1 VAPPAP
7 AVVSASQNEGMS
19 GSLRGRLIVAT
30 PDLADP
36 NFSRAVVL
44 ILEHSAEGA
53 VGVVLNRPSETP
65 LDDGMPGWALLA
77 AAPVRV
83 FVGGPV
89 EPDAAIGLGRVP
101 SSRAGYPGARPEPLF
116 GEVGSIDLGSDPV
129 LSVPDV
135 EVVRVFAG
143 YAGWGRG
150 QLDDEVAGDGW
161 FVVDRDDGDV
171 FTGAPEMLWRSV
183 LRRQPGPL
191 RLLSTYPDDP
201 SLN

>member
-1 VAPPAP
+1 V
-7 AVVSASQNEGMS
+7 
-19 GSLRGRLIVAT
+19 RGRLLVAT
-30 PDLADP
+30 TDLLDP
-36 NFSRAVVL
+36 NFSRTVVL
-44 ILEHSAEGA
+44 VLEHSPEGA

-65 LDDGMPGWALLA
+65 LEDGMPGWALLA
-77 AAPVRV
+77 APPGRV

-101 SSRAGYPGARPEPLF
+101 SSRAGPSEGRPEPLF
-116 GEVGSIDLGSDPV
+116 GEVCSIDLGSDPV

-143 YAGWGRG
+143 YAGWGPG
-150 QLDDEVAGDGW
+150 QLDAEVAAEGW

-171 FTGAPEMLWRSV
+171 FTSAPDVLWRDV
-183 LRRQPGPL
+183 LRRQSGPL

-201 SLN
+201 AMN

>member
-1 VAPPAP
+1 
-7 AVVSASQNEGMS
+7 M
-19 GSLRGRLIVAT
+19 RGRLLVAT
-30 PDLADP
+30 PDLLDP
-36 NFSRAVVL
+36 NFTRTVL
-44 ILEHSAEGA
+44 LVLEHSAEGA

-65 LDDGMPGWALLA
+65 LDEGMPGWALLA
-77 AAPVRV
+77 ATPTRV

-101 SSRAGYPGARPEPLF
+101 SGRPGTSDQRPEPLF
-116 GEVGSIDLGSDPV
+116 GEVCSVDLGSDPM
-129 LSVPDV
+129 LSVDDV

-143 YAGWGRG
+143 YAGWGPG
-150 QLDDEVAGDGW
+150 QLDDEVAADGW

-171 FTGAPEMLWRSV
+171 FTSAPDTLWRDV

-201 SLN
+201 TMN